1 MASQSQ
7 PLVSNANGMGH
18 SRGNASISNSH
29 LEGSEIVHEPEVSH
43 YQPPMDPNHMPDH
56 EQIETVVPEVKIIPS
71 APPHP
76 TSGRQSQVNNDDYD
90 DEWDHSTVRVQA
102 LSYSGNKER
111 YSSESSRDRDEFEY

>member
-43 YQPPMDPNHMPDH
+43 YQPPMDPNHTPDH
-56 EQIETVVPEVKIIPS
+56 EQIETIAPAIKISS
-71 APPHP
+71 APHP
-76 TSGRQSQVNNDDYD
+76 TSGRQSQANNDNYD

-111 YSSESSRDRDEFEY
+111 YSSESSRDREDFEY